1 MQNYHVKQVG
11 AGWAL
16 LEEGGTRAV
25 LEAPTK
31 EELVRQVPGYMA
43 GKEGSVKIH
52 HADGTFEEERTYPR
66 AADPARSP
74 G

>member
-1 MQNYHVKQVG
+1 MQNYHVKQVD

-16 LEEGGTRAV
+16 LEEGSERAV
-25 LEAPTK
+25 LEASTK

-43 GKEGSVKIH
+43 GKVGSVKIH
-52 HADGTFEEERTYPR
+52 RADGTFEEERTYPR
-66 AADPARSP
+66 AADPTQSP